1 MCASVCLSVCLY
13 IYIYIYICMYFYH
26 IFRLIFY
33 NNMTGAGLQEYTFH
47 QNFKERPWK
56 KGFVTKHTLSLFSK
70 KLWIHEQVQI
80 QHPNHSL
87 SPNTS
92 IVTKNL
98 IVQRFVHFVLFLI
111 KLHEQLLTFLPYFR
125 QATAK
130 DGIVFVYIL
139 CLSIVIRSY

>member
-1 MCASVCLSVCLY
+1 MCACVCLSVCVY
-13 IYIYIYICMYFYH
+13 IYIYIYIYMYFYH

-33 NNMTGAGLQEYTFH
+33 NNDRCWLAWIHIPPKFQRET
-47 QNFKERPWK
+47 WK

-80 QHPNHSL
+80 QHPNHNL

-111 KLHEQLLTFLPYFR
+111 KLHEQLLTFLPNFR

>member
-1 MCASVCLSVCLY
+1 MCACLSVRMY
-13 IYIYIYICMYFYH
+13 IYVCIFIIFFALSFTTIWQVLACRNTHSIKISKTDHGKRFYDKNYSFIVFQKVVDSWASSNPASKSH
-26 IFRLIFY
+26 I
-33 NNMTGAGLQEYTFH
+33 
-47 QNFKERPWK
+47 
-56 KGFVTKHTLSLFSK
+56 
-70 KLWIHEQVQI
+70 
-80 QHPNHSL
+80 L

-111 KLHEQLLTFLPYFR
+111 KLHEQLLTFLPNFR